1 MSGKK
6 VVPVVITKRSGEPD
20 VVSAFETAER
30 AENAKIEGWAE
41 SFDFELTEPIV
52 VDLGARPAMD
62 KVLIQILDTVKRRET
77 EGIVAASSEYL
88 RRAGLL
94 STLPEALKK
103 AGKCLWIADLGSL
116 PIEDRISA

>member
-20 VVSAFETAER
+20 VISAFETAER
-30 AENAKIEGWAE
+30 AENSKIAGWAE

-52 VDLGARPAMD
+52 VDLGAKPAAD
-62 KVLIQILDTVKRRET
+62 QILNQILDTVKRTGT

-94 STLPEALKK
+94 SALPDALRK
-103 AGKCLWIADLGSL
+103 AGKRLWIADLGSL

>member
-1 MSGKK
+1 MLGKK
-6 VVPVVITKRSGEPD
+6 VIPVVITKRSGEPD
-20 VVSAFETAER
+20 VISAFETAER
-30 AENAKIEGWAE
+30 AENSKIAGWAE

-52 VDLGARPAMD
+52 VDLGAKPATD
-62 KVLIQILDTVKRRET
+62 KILDQIVETVKRSGT
-77 EGIVAASSEYL
+77 DGIVVASSEYL

-103 AGKCLWIADLGSL
+103 AGKRLWIADLGSL